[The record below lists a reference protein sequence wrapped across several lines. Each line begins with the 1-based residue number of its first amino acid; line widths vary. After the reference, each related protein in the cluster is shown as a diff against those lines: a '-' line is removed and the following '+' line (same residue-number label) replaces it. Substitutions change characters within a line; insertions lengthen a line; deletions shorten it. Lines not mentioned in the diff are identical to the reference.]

1 MSGQPGVK
9 VAAHA
14 NSATGH
20 AGTET
25 SLLVCSRSLQQI
37 HRPLLALSA
46 QASAQHIAETEA
58 FKIVHDFGTCGRPAS
73 RFSML

>member
-1 MSGQPGVK
+1 M
-9 VAAHA
+9 AAHA

-46 QASAQHIAETEA
+46 QASAQHIAETGA
-58 FKIVHDFGTCGRPAS
+58 LKIVHDFRYMWLPSIPLLDALTVNVH
-73 RFSML
+73 